1 VNELLRRIL
10 FLPPQASSVAREID
24 SLHYFVIITTMLGAT
39 LVTGVGAYFV
49 VRYRAGR
56 LETARRQAAPRLPL
70 WMEAGATVGLF
81 GLFFLWWM
89 IGFAQYVRVRVAPSN
104 ALDIYV
110 TAKQWM
116 WKFAYPDGHHTIA
129 AVYVPVGR
137 PVRVIMTSR
146 DVIHSFYVP
155 DFRVKQDVVPGRYT
169 TAWFSVNAAGTYQI
183 LCAELCGV
191 GHSTMRGEV
200 IALDPGDYARW
211 LEAGPSQALAGPVD
225 ERPASVDR
233 FEPREPLSLQ
243 RVGMQAA
250 AERGCLRC
258 HTLDGTPHI
267 GPTWLALYRST
278 VPLADGG
285 TAIADEAY
293 LTESMMDP
301 VVRLHRG
308 FPPVMPTYQGSLA
321 SPEVASIIE
330 LIKSLR
336 DPRDAPV
343 LLPAQG
349 STPPPAGP
357 LPLTPVRAP

>member
-1 VNELLRRIL
+1 MNELLRRIL

-24 SLHYFVIITTMLGAT
+24 TLHYFVIITTMLGAT

-49 VRYRAGR
+49 VRYRARG
-56 LETARRQAAPRLPL
+56 LATVRREPAPRQSR
-70 WMEAGATVGLF
+70 WMEVGAIVGLF

-89 IGFAQYVRVRVAPSN
+89 IGFAQYVRVRVAPAD

-137 PVRVIMTSR
+137 PVRLIMASR

-169 TAWFSVNAAGTYQI
+169 TAWFSVNAAGSYQI

-200 IALDPGDYARW
+200 IALDPADYARW
-211 LEAGPSQALAGPVD
+211 LKAGSSEELAGPVD
-225 ERPASVDR
+225 ERPASVDL
-233 FEPREPLSLQ
+233 FEPSEALSLQ
-243 RVGMQAA
+243 RAGMRAA

-267 GPTWLALYRST
+267 GPTWLGLYRST
-278 VPLADGG
+278 VPTADGR
-285 TAIADEAY
+285 AVIADEAY

-301 VVRLHRG
+301 LARLHRG

-321 SPEVASIIE
+321 SPEVASIVE
-330 LIKSLR
+330 LIKALR
-336 DPRDAPV
+336 DARDVPV

-349 STPPPAGP
+349 PTPPPAGP
-357 LPLTPVRAP
+357 LPLAPVKP